1 MTYECHVERREA
13 QPVIGVQAEMTT
25 PEEFGPKVGA
35 TYGRL
40 YAYAGAK
47 GVTPG
52 MPMMIVRGM
61 GPPVLL
67 EIAIM
72 VAAETPGEGDILAS
86 VLPAGD
92 VVTTLHIGLYDTIG
106 AAYEAVFAYA
116 GQHGRQPAG
125 APYET
130 YLTDPDTEPDPAKF
144 RSEVCLPVA

>member
-1 MTYECHVERREA
+1 MTYDCHVERREA
-13 QPVIGVQAEMTT
+13 QPILGIQAEMTT

-35 TYGRL
+35 AYGRL

-47 GVTPG
+47 GATPG
-52 MPMMIVRGM
+52 MPMMIVRDM
-61 GPPVLL
+61 GPPMLL
-67 EIAIM
+67 EIAIA
-72 VAAETPGEGDILAS
+72 VTPETPGDGDILAS
-86 VLPAGD
+86 ALPAGD
-92 VVTTLHIGLYDTIG
+92 VVTTLHIGPYDTIG

-130 YLTDPDTEPDPAKF
+130 YLTDPDTEPDPAKY